1 MRSAGWRPTGLPAWL
16 VQRASALYMLLC
28 SVSLPV
34 FLALYPLNSY
44 GAWKSWVG
52 RPAITLAIG
61 LFFAALLAHMW
72 VGLRDVLLD
81 YARPA
86 WLRGVL
92 LWLVA
97 LCLCAGAASMA
108 WLLALQ
114 HA

>member
-1 MRSAGWRPTGLPAWL
+1 
-16 VQRASALYMLLC
+16 
-28 SVSLPV
+28 
-34 FLALYPLNSY
+34 
-44 GAWKSWVG
+44 
-52 RPAITLAIG
+52 
-61 LFFAALLAHMW
+61 MW

-114 HA
+114 HV